1 MVSGDAM
8 LVVAAVLL
16 ALGLGF
22 APASAQP
29 RIATDGA
36 DFRQPGTQPSEDLDV
51 LGSSA
56 CQGCHGQFDEPG
68 DTEPWDGWVATMMAQ
83 AARDPVTRAAAAIAN
98 ADAGQ
103 AVETCIRCHAP
114 IGWLAGRSTSADFDA
129 LEPGDLDG
137 VTCHLC
143 HRLTDPIARADSP
156 APDAAIHAALDLA
169 GVRPTGTCRG
179 QPATACSSDAACGAA
194 GPCDVGAGQGRFV
207 VDPEDRRRG
216 PYAIPFVP
224 HAVVYSP
231 LHRRADVCA
240 PCHDVSTPTYSRQ
253 PDDTYVLNP
262 LGEPHPTQHPHDMFP
277 EQRTYSEW
285 KASAF
290 AAGGV
295 VFPDGRFG
303 GLRTA
308 TLPNTVPVATCQDC
322 HMPTVNAAGCAGG
335 STRSDLAQHVFPG
348 ANTWVLGAIL
358 DQYGAASGL
367 TAERVAAAEARTAE
381 MLAKAADVELTQA
394 GSTLVVRV
402 VNQTG
407 HKLPTG
413 YPEGRRMW
421 LDVRF
426 YAGDALLAADGVYD
440 DATGTLDVA
449 GTTKVWEAVHTIDAA
464 VGLAAGLPAGTPF
477 HLALNNVV
485 AFDNRIPPR
494 GFTNAAFQAIGA
506 APVGQTY
513 ADGQHWDDTP
523 YAIPEGATRVEVRLR
538 FQTTTRE
545 YAEFLRDAT
554 PDDTGPTLHA
564 LWEARGRSAP
574 ALLARVDRDLAPP
587 CTPADD
593 PCCGVDEGGACD
605 DGDACTSADV
615 CTTSVCAGTLQGWDG
630 ATCALDALGADAA
643 CATAPKS
650 FRKTLKKRLRA
661 ATRALVAGQR
671 LADRGAAA
679 KKIRRTLTRA
689 DKALGQLATR
699 ADAAAGAKPAK
710 RIEPAC
716 AAAVAGGTERI
727 RAALAALQPAP

>member
-1 MVSGDAM
+1 MVSGEAM
-8 LVVAAVLL
+8 LVAVVL

-29 RIATDGA
+29 RIATEA
-36 DFRQPGTQPSEDLDV
+36 TDFRQPGTQPSEDLDV
-51 LGSSA
+51 LGSAA
-56 CQGCHGQFDEPG
+56 CQGCHGQFDDAG
-68 DTEPWDGWVATMMAQ
+68 DAEPWDGWVATMMAQ

-114 IGWLAGRSTSADFDA
+114 IGWLAGRSSGADFDT
-129 LEPGDLDG
+129 LETGDLDG

-156 APDAAIHAALDLA
+156 AADAAIHAALDLA

-179 QPATACSSDAACGAA
+179 APQTACSSDAACGAS

-216 PYAIPFVP
+216 PYEIPFVP
-224 HAVVYSP
+224 HQVLYSP
-231 LHRRADVCA
+231 LHRRAAVCA
-240 PCHDVSTPTYSRQ
+240 PCHDVSTPTYTRQ
-253 PDDTYVLNP
+253 LDDTYVLNP
-262 LGEPHPTQHPHDMFP
+262 LGEEHPTQNPHDMFP

-295 VFPDGRFG
+295 VFADGRFG
-303 GLRTA
+303 GRRTA
-308 TLPNTVPVATCQDC
+308 TLPNTVPVSTCQDC

-335 STRSDLAQHVFPG
+335 SERADLAQHVFAG

-358 DQYGAASGL
+358 DQYGPASGL

-381 MLAKAADVELTQA
+381 MLAKAADLELTQS
-394 GSTLVVRV
+394 GDTLVVRV

-426 YAGDALLAADGVYD
+426 FAGEALVAADGAYD
-440 DATGTLDVA
+440 ESTGTLDVE
-449 GTTKVWEAVHTIDAA
+449 GTTKLWEAVHTIDTA
-464 VGLAAGLPAGTPF
+464 VGLAAGLPAGTAF
-477 HLALNNVV
+477 HLALNNVI

-494 GFTNAAFQAIGA
+494 GFTNAAFHAIGA
-506 APVGQTY
+506 APVGQSY
-513 ADGQHWDDTP
+513 ADGQHWDDTS
-523 YAIPEGATRVEVRLR
+523 YAIPDGATRVEVRLR

-545 YAEFLRDAT
+545 YAEFLRDGT
-554 PDDTGPTLHA
+554 PDEAGPTVHA
-564 LWEARGRSAP
+564 LWEEHGRSAP
-574 ALLARVDRDLAPP
+574 ALLARADVDLGPP
-587 CTPADD
+587 CTPADG
-593 PCCGVDEGGACD
+593 PCCGIDDGGACD
-605 DGDACTSADV
+605 DGDACTSGDV
-615 CTTSVCAGTLQGWDG
+615 CTAAACAGAVQGWNDAG
-630 ATCALDALGADAA
+630 CALDALGANAA
-643 CATAPKS
+643 CGAAPKS
-650 FRKTLKKRLRA
+650 FRKVLTTRLRA
-661 ATRALVAGQR
+661 ATRALAGAER
-671 LADRGAAA
+671 LAGKGAAA
-679 KKIRRTLTRA
+679 RKVRRAVGKA
-689 DKALGQLATR
+689 DKALRQLAAR
-699 ADAAAGAKPAK
+699 AEAAVGAKPAK

-716 AAAVAGGTERI
+716 ADAVTAATARV
-727 RAALAALQPAP
+727 RAALAALRDAL